1 MLSLSRKPAEKSLS
15 QRVYSN
21 KFFKNMIESKILSG
35 RDLILHQL
43 QLIEDAA
50 RAIKF
55 GEARGDSFMVKQYEH
70 LKKKHLAELN
80 LMLEE
85 MELDLAL
92 VEKH

>member
-1 MLSLSRKPAEKSLS
+1 MT
-15 QRVYSN
+15 Q
-21 KFFKNMIESKILSG
+21 SKIISG

-43 QLIEDAA
+43 QLIEDTT

-55 GEARGDSFMVKQYEH
+55 GQKKGDSFMVKQYEH
-70 LKKKHLAELN
+70 LRKKHLAELN

-92 VEKH
+92 VEK